1 MSESARALQLV
12 PEARPEEVCHGDDGT
27 APHAQGAVP
36 ITCVPGMITCDAALG
51 RTLEL
56 LRRAAPARLPVLI
69 RGESG
74 SGKEVAARAVHA
86 LSPRAD
92 EPFVPVNCGAIAP
105 ELAEAELFGHE
116 RGAFTGAIASSPGAF
131 GAANGGTLFLDE
143 IGDLPLPL
151 QVKLLRAL
159 EAGEVKPVGSPRPR
173 RIDVRIVCATHRDL
187 KKLVRAGAFRED
199 LYYRLV
205 GISVELPPLR
215 ERKDDIIPLAEYFLA
230 QESIGVERRFSAD
243 ARGRLLAHRWPGNAR
258 ELRHVV
264 QLAVVLSDST
274 TIRPSALRID
284 DGIACCPEPGSAG
297 GQELIDL
304 RGKTLDHLEAVAI
317 RAAWER
323 HAGRRGAIAR
333 ELGIARSSLLRKL
346 DALGLRAVP
355 DAAVASGAGL
365 PV

>member
-1 MSESARALQLV
+1 MPESPRALELV
-12 PEARPEEVCHGDDGT
+12 AQVRPESLD
-27 APHAQGAVP
+27 P
-36 ITCVPGMITCDAALG
+36 IPSIPGMITCDAVLG
-51 RTLEL
+51 RALEL
-56 LRRAAPARLPVLI
+56 LRRAAPSRLPVLI

-86 LSPRAD
+86 LSLRAD

-116 RGAFTGAIASSPGAF
+116 RGAFTGAIGSSPGAF

-143 IGDLPLPL
+143 IGDLPPHL

-187 KKLVRAGAFRED
+187 KKLVRAGTFRED
-199 LYYRLV
+199 LYYRLA

-215 ERKDDIIPLAEYFLA
+215 DRKDDIIPLAEHFLA
-230 QESIGVERRFSAD
+230 QERDGVERRFSAD
-243 ARGRLLAHRWPGNAR
+243 ARARLVAHRWPGNAR
-258 ELRHVV
+258 ELRHVI
-264 QLAVVLSDST
+264 QLAVVLSDSP
-274 TIRPSALRID
+274 TIRPSALRIE
-284 DGIACCPEPGSAG
+284 DGVACCPEGARVVG
-297 GQELIDL
+297 EHELVDL

-346 DALGLRAVP
+346 DALGLRN
-355 DAAVASGAGL
+355 AANMGG
-365 PV
+365 

>member
-1 MSESARALQLV
+1 MPESARALQLV
-12 PEARPEEVCHGDDGT
+12 PEVHTDKSSEAADDESGCPHEG
-27 APHAQGAVP
+27 APPLAS
-36 ITCVPGMITCDAALG
+36 VPGMITCDAALA
-51 RTLEL
+51 RALEL

-86 LSPRAD
+86 LSPRAA

-116 RGAFTGAIASSPGAF
+116 RGAFTGAVASSPGSF
-131 GAANGGTLFLDE
+131 GAAHGGTLFLDE

-187 KKLVRAGAFRED
+187 RKLVRAGAFRED
-199 LYYRLV
+199 LYYRLA
-205 GISVELPPLR
+205 GIAVELPPLR
-215 ERKDDIIPLAEYFLA
+215 ERKDDIIPLAEHFLC
-230 QESIGVERRFSAD
+230 QESDRLQRRFSAD
-243 ARGRLLAHRWPGNAR
+243 ARARLVAHRWPGNAR

-264 QLAVVLSDST
+264 QLAVVLSDSA

-284 DGIACCPEPGSAG
+284 DGMCCPDAPRADGDR
-297 GQELIDL
+297 ELIDL

-346 DALGLRAVP
+346 DALGLRTGPSAGI
-355 DAAVASGAGL
+355 AGGGL

>member
-12 PEARPEEVCHGDDGT
+12 TEVVEGAPQGGEAGASE
-27 APHAQGAVP
+27 APLP
-36 ITCVPGMITCDAALG
+36 IASVPGMITCDVTLG
-51 RTLEL
+51 RALEL

-199 LYYRLV
+199 LYYRLAGV
-205 GISVELPPLR
+205 SVELPPLR
-215 ERKDDIIPLAEYFLA
+215 DRRDDIVPLAEHFLR
-230 QESIGVERRFSAD
+230 QESFGVERHFSVD
-243 ARGRLLAHRWPGNAR
+243 ARARLLAHRWPGNAR

-284 DGIACCPEPGSAG
+284 DGSCAATTRYTGD
-297 GQELIDL
+297 QELIDL
-304 RGKTLDHLEAVAI
+304 RGKTLDHLETVAI

-323 HAGRRGAIAR
+323 HGGRRGAIAR

-355 DAAVASGAGL
+355 DAGVASGAGL

>member
-1 MSESARALQLV
+1 M
-12 PEARPEEVCHGDDGT
+12 
-27 APHAQGAVP
+27 
-36 ITCVPGMITCDAALG
+36 
-51 RTLEL
+51 
-56 LRRAAPARLPVLI
+56 LI

-86 LSPRAD
+86 LSPRVD
-92 EPFVPVNCGAIAP
+92 EPFVPVNCGAISP

-199 LYYRLV
+199 LYYRLA
-205 GISVELPPLR
+205 GITVELPPLR
-215 ERKDDIIPLAEYFLA
+215 DRKDDIIPLAEHFLA
-230 QESIGVERRFSAD
+230 QESFGVDGRFSAD
-243 ARGRLLAHRWPGNAR
+243 ARARLVAHRWPGNAR

-284 DGIACCPEPGSAG
+284 DGLSPCPDAVRGRGDE
-297 GQELIDL
+297 ELIDL

-346 DALGLRAVP
+346 DALGLRVVP
-355 DAAVASGAGL
+355 DPRIAGAAGL